1 MKYRH
6 LISIIASIVLTGC
19 SGSADTQSNV
29 SAAEKDAVNVSESI
43 SETDTEELLE
53 VKVISYEDDTLSFV
67 RDDETLSLK
76 MSPELFANDTYTR
89 GKKTMSEKI
98 ISNSFGL
105 ETKGYIRLDGKGNI
119 KYCDVFKANGD
130 QFDSSMTAPS
140 GTPYEKTFMNMKRI
154 KGSKYEFSNSYT
166 TFTADLNE
174 LSNDLK
180 ADYGEEQQGVEVSG
194 YRFKTGEVM
203 IESISIFDHEE
214 TVGGETQY
222 YFTMLDNYDK
232 YSFFGTVKSLS
243 EDRASVLLTD
253 GKTAYVVLVGG
264 SAYPVARIILNDGD
278 GVALVFVARFHVDS
292 GDYAVSLRD
301 DLAGVEILLGL
312 SELLFRGVKI
322 VARRVVGI
330 AERFGLL
337 FDSP

>member
-29 SAAEKDAVNVSESI
+29 PAAEKDAVSVSESI

-53 VKVISYEDDTLSFV
+53 VEVISYEDDTLSFV

-98 ISNSFGL
+98 ISNNLGL

-232 YSFFGTVKSLS
+232 YSFFGTIKSLS
-243 EDRASVLLTD
+243 EGRAKVLLTD
-253 GKTAYVVLVGG
+253 GKTLCDVPAYYTDGELAAGMEVMLTLNAEPSLYG
-264 SAYPVARIILNDGD
+264 SGKEY
-278 GVALVFVARFHVDS
+278 
-292 GDYAVSLRD
+292 RD
-301 DLAGVEILLGL
+301 DFAVFHTDPAEYNTSGSGF
-312 SELLFRGVKI
+312 SELAY
-322 VARRVVGI
+322 ARYDQVDI
-330 AERFGLL
+330 YDYIYTKAAEIR
-337 FDSP
+337 

>member
-29 SAAEKDAVNVSESI
+29 PAAEKDAVSVSESI

-53 VKVISYEDDTLSFV
+53 VEVISYEDDTLSFV

-98 ISNSFGL
+98 ISNNFGL

-154 KGSKYEFSNSYT
+154 KGSKYEFSNSYM

-253 GKTAYVVLVGG
+253 GRTLCDVPAYYTDGELKEGMEVMLTLNAGAELFG
-264 SAYPVARIILNDGD
+264 SGKEYKDDFA
-278 GVALVFVARFHVDS
+278 VFHTDPKEYNTS
-292 GDYAVSLRD
+292 GC
-301 DLAGVEILLGL
+301 EL
-312 SELLFRGVKI
+312 SELAF
-322 VARRVVGI
+322 ARQDEVNI
-330 AERFGLL
+330 
-337 FDSP
+337 FDYIYTKADEVRS

>member
-1 MKYRH
+1 
-6 LISIIASIVLTGC
+6 
-19 SGSADTQSNV
+19 
-29 SAAEKDAVNVSESI
+29 
-43 SETDTEELLE
+43 
-53 VKVISYEDDTLSFV
+53 
-67 RDDETLSLK
+67 

-98 ISNSFGL
+98 ISNNFGL

-203 IESISIFDHEE
+203 IESISIFDHGE

-232 YSFFGTVKSLS
+232 YSFFGTVQSLS

-253 GKTAYVVLVGG
+253 GKTLCDVPAYYTDGELKEGMEVMVTLNAGAELFG
-264 SAYPVARIILNDGD
+264 SGKEYKDDFA
-278 GVALVFVARFHVDS
+278 VFHTDPKEYNTS
-292 GDYAVSLRD
+292 GC
-301 DLAGVEILLGL
+301 EL
-312 SELLFRGVKI
+312 SELAF
-322 VARRVVGI
+322 ARQDKVNI
-330 AERFGLL
+330 
-337 FDSP
+337 FDYIYTKADEARS

>member
-29 SAAEKDAVNVSESI
+29 SAAEKDAVSVSESI

-53 VKVISYEDDTLSFV
+53 VEVISYEDDTLSFV

-98 ISNSFGL
+98 ISNNFGL

-253 GKTAYVVLVGG
+253 GKTLCDVPTYYTDGELKKGMEVMVTLNAGAELFG
-264 SAYPVARIILNDGD
+264 SGKEY
-278 GVALVFVARFHVDS
+278 
-292 GDYAVSLRD
+292 RD
-301 DLAGVEILLGL
+301 DFAVFHTDPAEYNTSESGF
-312 SELLFRGVKI
+312 SELAYAQYDKVNIFDYIYTKADE
-322 VARRVVGI
+322 AR
-330 AERFGLL
+330 
-337 FDSP
+337 S